1 MSIGLE
7 KTEATAEA
15 VPPTRASNAVDL
27 PESLLCSIPGSA
39 EKAAAMEGRR
49 TKRDGVV
56 RSWVAERNDAAN
68 ARKGRGRLAFSGRV
82 CEAVRCVRPVSV
94 DLSREPCLPCGV
106 PLSHGRNT
114 YRHSRARAQPRAHS
128 YTHGSLSRVR
138 ARTVIRLSLQPSLI
152 MCARPPGPNP
162 ADAPIA
168 ALRRVARPVEPS
180 PASCHPNKGEGA
192 AGSGCGLGRGRSCGV
207 LV

>member
-49 TKRDGVV
+49 TKRDGGD

-68 ARKGRGRLAFSGRV
+68 ARKGRGSLAFSGRV
-82 CEAVRCVRPVSV
+82 CEAQWCVCFKARFCRSLSRAVPPVRCAALARSQH
-94 DLSREPCLPCGV
+94 LS
-106 PLSHGRNT
+106 PLSSARAAARALIHTRVT
-114 YRHSRARAQPRAHS
+114 LTRARAHRYPSLSSAITHNVREAPGPQPSRRAHS
-128 YTHGSLSRVR
+128 GLASRR
-138 ARTVIRLSLQPSLI
+138 ASSGALARL
-152 MCARPPGPNP
+152 MPPKQG
-162 ADAPIA
+162 
-168 ALRRVARPVEPS
+168 
-180 PASCHPNKGEGA
+180 
-192 AGSGCGLGRGRSCGV
+192 
-207 LV
+207 